1 MVRKA
6 ADHWVD
12 GFIPLFEQ
20 DKAPELFALSE
31 HVQATRLEF
40 LGACMKAAVEKFY
53 ASHLEQEWADCPF
66 CDKTLHRSA

>member
-20 DKAPELFALSE
+20 DAPPALFALSE
-31 HVQATRLEF
+31 PVQTTRLDF
-40 LGACMKAAVEKFY
+40 LGACMRAAVEKFY
-53 ASHLEQEWADCPF
+53 AAHLD
-66 CDKTLHRSA
+66 